1 MIPQYHPSLQTN
13 TWIPDLVAAASALKV
28 GSGFDPAVDV
38 GPMITPAALQRAEAL
53 IESAVKQGATIALD
67 GRGVKPEGFENG
79 NFLGPTVVTGVTPDM
94 DIYKEEV
101 FGPVLCVMEADSL
114 EHSIEIINGII
125 NLSSPP

>member
-1 MIPQYHPSLQTN
+1 
-13 TWIPDLVAAASALKV
+13 
-28 GSGFDPAVDV
+28 
-38 GPMITPAALQRAEAL
+38 MITPAALQRAEAL